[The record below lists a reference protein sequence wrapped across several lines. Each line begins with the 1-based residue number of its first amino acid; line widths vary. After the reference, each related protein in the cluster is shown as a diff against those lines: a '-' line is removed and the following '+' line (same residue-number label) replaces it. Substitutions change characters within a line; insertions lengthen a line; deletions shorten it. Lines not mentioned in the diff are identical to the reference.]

1 MRDIGAAK
9 SDNAK
14 MGNSA
19 LSQDVCLPVLAS
31 EHGLRCGLLYIHC
44 GLQIVSGMA
53 ITLSNSPL
61 CVCTYTP
68 HVYFPEM
75 CYKMAI
81 VPVVYRTAGNFR
93 GRKLLQILRF
103 CGYLQN
109 FFCKIWRRGIF
120 CRHKWAIHSHC
131 TSSIY
136 GASPAGTTAVG
147 PMLEANLWISLRA
160 GCRSS
165 DSAIIFHT

>member
-19 LSQDVCLPVLAS
+19 LSQDICLPVLAS

-81 VPVVYRTAGNFR
+81 VPVAQQETFEGEN
-93 GRKLLQILRF
+93 
-103 CGYLQN
+103 
-109 FFCKIWRRGIF
+109 FCKFWGFVAICKIF
-120 CRHKWAIHSHC
+120 SAKF
-131 TSSIY
+131 
-136 GASPAGTTAVG
+136 GGVASFAGTSEQYTVIVLVAYMEPV
-147 PMLEANLWISLRA
+147 PQVPRPWDQCWKQNLWISLRA